1 MGHWDTAAVVADTL
15 SAQVLLGRLLSEGVP
30 ARVQSDTALL
40 GVVRQCRILVPRDM
54 MHRARWVLWQTRF
67 SEDELASLA
76 TGDAPGDETAS

>member
-1 MGHWDTAAVVADTL
+1 MDKWETAVVVADAL

-40 GVVRQCRILVPRDM
+40 GVVRQCRIQVPPDM

-76 TGDAPGDETAS
+76 TGEAPADETAP